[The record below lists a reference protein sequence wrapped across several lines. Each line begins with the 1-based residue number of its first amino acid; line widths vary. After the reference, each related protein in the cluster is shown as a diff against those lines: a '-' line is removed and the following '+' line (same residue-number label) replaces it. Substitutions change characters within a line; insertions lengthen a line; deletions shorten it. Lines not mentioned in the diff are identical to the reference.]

1 VLAAT
6 SGVLRTASVVG
17 VVGGG
22 LVGTVLGPR
31 ELFVA
36 AGVAGLLVSGWLG
49 WRLRPDAVAQRVQ
62 ARSCI
67 PTSTV
72 PSSPVTASATS
83 PV

>member
-1 VLAAT
+1 
-6 SGVLRTASVVG
+6 VG

-49 WRLRPDAVAQRVQ
+49 WRLRPDAVAERVQ
-62 ARSCI
+62 DLACI
-67 PTSTV
+67 PTRTV
-72 PSSPVTASATS
+72 PSPSAAASATS
-83 PV
+83 PA